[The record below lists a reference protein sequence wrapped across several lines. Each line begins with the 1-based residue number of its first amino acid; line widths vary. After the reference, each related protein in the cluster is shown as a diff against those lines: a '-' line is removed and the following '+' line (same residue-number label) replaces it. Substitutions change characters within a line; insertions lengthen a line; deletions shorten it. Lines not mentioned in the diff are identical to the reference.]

1 MRIGPKYKIARRLGA
16 PVFEKT
22 QTQKYA
28 LRTERKVPKRT
39 FGISAYGKAL
49 KELQKVRFGFGTT
62 ASQLARYAKEAIAK
76 KGTDAPERLFR
87 RLEMRLDSA
96 VLRAGLVSTRQA
108 ARQAVSHGHVTVNGT
123 RVRVPS
129 ALVKKGDVIA
139 AREGSKDSGVFR
151 GADERLKNGA
161 AASWLKVDLAAL
173 AATVAAEP
181 QLDRTNSVLD
191 FDAVIQHFRK

>member
-28 LRTERKVPKRT
+28 LRAERKAPKRT

-49 KELQKVRFGFGTT
+49 KELQKVRFGYGTT
-62 ASQLARYAKEAIAK
+62 AGQLARYAKEAIAK
-76 KGTDAPERLFR
+76 KGTEAPERLFR

-96 VLRAGLVSTRQA
+96 VLRAGFAPTRQA
-108 ARQAVSHGHVTVNGT
+108 ARQAVSHGHVTVNGKKM
-123 RVRVPS
+123 RVPS
-129 ALVKKGDVIA
+129 ALVGKGDVVA

-151 GADERLKNGA
+151 GAEERLKTA
-161 AASWLKVDLAAL
+161 TAPAWLKIDVAAL
-173 AATVAAEP
+173 AATVVAEP